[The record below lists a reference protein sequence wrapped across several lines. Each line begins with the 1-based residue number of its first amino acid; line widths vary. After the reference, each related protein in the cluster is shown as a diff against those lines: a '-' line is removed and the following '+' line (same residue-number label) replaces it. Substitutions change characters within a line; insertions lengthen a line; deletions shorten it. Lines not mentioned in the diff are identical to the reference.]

1 MESHN
6 SFDGLD
12 PRAVATIR
20 YHAGRLARSRSL
32 PGMDLEDVEQ
42 DLALDLLHRRRRF
55 DPTRASFAT
64 FADRVVGN
72 RVATL
77 TAPALRLRTERA
89 MASLDEPVDGEDQE
103 TNRGDLIAEQDGLHA
118 RRSLDRHDELDL
130 RHDVARFLRGLSP
143 ALRRCAGIILAD
155 NVAAAAKAA
164 GLHRGTVYDGARRL
178 RTAAEQAGLDIYV
191 RGTPTES
198 EAAR

>member
-1 MESHN
+1 MESRN

-12 PRAVATIR
+12 PRAVATVR
-20 YHAGRLARSRSL
+20 HHASRLARSRSL

-42 DLALDLLHRRRRF
+42 DLALDLLHRGRRF
-55 DPTRASFAT
+55 DPARASFAT

-77 TAPALRLRTERA
+77 TAPGLRLRAERA
-89 MASLDEPVDGEDQE
+89 MASLDKPVDGEDQE
-103 TNRGDLIAEQDGLHA
+103 TNRGELMAEQDGLHA

-130 RHDVARFLRGLSP
+130 RHDVARFLRGLTP
-143 ALRRCAGIILAD
+143 ALRRCAGIIVAD

-164 GLHRGTVYDGARRL
+164 GLHRGTVYEGAHRL
-178 RTAAEQAGLDIYV
+178 RVAAARSGLDIYV

-198 EAAR
+198 EGGR